1 MGNIMHCSVCDFDYT
16 HLIGII
22 EVIDNDEYQ
31 AVEFIINNK
40 YPISTKVKY
49 GYRSQGNIHLL
60 FRCEDGHF
68 FIKSFDGHKGNVYTD
83 DNTLMDELSSYLNHL
98 YEGESDEERFLSF
111 NYGLL
116 ANIEKFLKT
125 KKID

>member
-1 MGNIMHCSVCDFDYT
+1 MLCSVCDFDYT
-16 HLIGII
+16 HLIGTI

-40 YPISTKVKY
+40 YPISTNVKY

-68 FIKSFDGHKGNVYTD
+68 FIKSFDGHKGHVFMD
-83 DNTLMDELSSYLNHL
+83 DNSLMDDLSSYLNDI
-98 YEGESDEERFLSF
+98 YGNDEELFFSF
-111 NYGLL
+111 DYGLL

-125 KKID
+125 RKVD